1 MKVYQIVMKGD
12 ERSEE
17 YARIS
22 RESFEPLISAG
33 IISDIITYDA
43 ITPDSEDFQE
53 HVDKYS
59 WAPSL
64 MGADMSGHRPD
75 DHSPT
80 EKAGM
85 CSHWDLLRIA
95 SESDERILVLE
106 HDSFM
111 IPEHFDLFCELI
123 EYIELHDTMYANIG
137 LFMGCYT
144 IHPHAAGWMYG
155 LLTDGV
161 PQGFRRRFPINCG
174 PYCTLQR
181 LFRTYTTKYLEPNNF
196 PRVVG
201 DANTCIHPYHHCDTL
216 YFGRK
221 CEIPFN
227 EPDPN
232 RKENRWKNPTTQV
245 ISKRLCVTQDH
256 HGYKDD
262 WQEKPWERHAYFEV
276 ID

>member
-12 ERSEE
+12 ERSEK

-22 RESFEPLISAG
+22 RESFEPLINA
-33 IISDIITYDA
+33 DIIDEIIQYDA
-43 ITPDSEDFQE
+43 ITPDSENFEE
-53 HVDKYS
+53 HVEKYS
-59 WAPSL
+59 WSSSL
-64 MGADMSGHRPD
+64 MHADQSGSKPE

-106 HDSFM
+106 HDSYM
-111 IPEHFDLFCELI
+111 LAEHFDVFCELI
-123 EYIELHDTMYANIG
+123 EYIELHDIMYANIG

-144 IHPHAAGWMYG
+144 VHPHAAGWMYG

-161 PQGFRRRFPINCG
+161 PQGFTRRFPINCG

-181 LFRTYTTKYLEPNNF
+181 LFRTYTTAYLKPNKF

-201 DANTCIHPYHHCDTL
+201 DTPTVIHPYHACDTL
-216 YFGRK
+216 YFGRR

-227 EPDPN
+227 EFDSDPHN
-232 RKENRWKNPTTQV
+232 NKWKTPTTQV
-245 ISKRLCVTQDH
+245 ISKSLSVTQEH
-256 HGYKDD
+256 HGYKQKMQD
-262 WQEKPWERHAYFEV
+262 EPWTRHDYFEV